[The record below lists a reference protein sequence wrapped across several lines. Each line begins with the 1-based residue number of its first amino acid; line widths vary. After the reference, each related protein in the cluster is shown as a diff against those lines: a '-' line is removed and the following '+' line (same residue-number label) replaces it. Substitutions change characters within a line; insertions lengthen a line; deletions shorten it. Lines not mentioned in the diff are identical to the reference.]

1 MGTVPQRECSPDEH
15 GVTVYPHLEVKV
27 NMDHGV
33 GLKGIGLISDI
44 QWYELMTTCNIDGW
58 TLAPVGSSEIGN
70 LPVQL
75 VRH

>member
-1 MGTVPQRECSPDEH
+1 
-15 GVTVYPHLEVKV
+15 
-27 NMDHGV
+27 MDHGV